1 MKTDY
6 TIGKKVYAVVG
17 LSVMTAIIVGYTRK
31 AIITNIT
38 NELSEDK
45 FEIEWLVSE
54 IKENGDVSPYPYP
67 VSTDNIFT
75 DITKAAAVVGTK
87 AMKL

>member
-6 TIGKKVYAVVG
+6 TIGKKVYAVIG
-17 LSVMTAIIVGYTRK
+17 LSVMTAMIVGYTQK
-31 AIITNIT
+31 AIITNIKD
-38 NELSEDK
+38 ELSEDK

-67 VSTDNIFT
+67 VNTDNIFT
-75 DITKAAAVVGTK
+75 DITKAAAVVGNK
-87 AMKL
+87 AMTV